1 MEMIAQEAVCMNLEP
16 ISFRG
21 SYETLQKNL
30 PVVVGAKHGRAIDA
44 PIHDMVPGAF
54 MIFA

>member
-1 MEMIAQEAVCMNLEP
+1 MHELGA

-21 SYETLQKNL
+21 SCETLQKNL
-30 PVVVGAKHGRAIDA
+30 PVVVGTKHGRAIDA
-44 PIHDMVPGAF
+44 PVHDVMPGTF